1 MSALLDARGLEKRFP
16 VRGGAFGRRR
26 GFVHAV
32 AGVDLTIR
40 PGETLAIVGESGCGK
55 STLGRL
61 LLRLIEPDAG
71 SLTFRGED
79 FLALGAEAL
88 RSARRHAQIVFQDPF
103 ASLNPRLTVGATL
116 AEPIRLHGLRHGRA
130 VEERVGQLLELVGLR
145 ADAARRFPH
154 EFSGGQRQRIGI
166 ARALACEPALIVGD
180 EPVSALDVSVRAQVL
195 NLLSDLLRGERAE
208 ASSKG
213 GPALAFVLI
222 SHDLGVVRHISD
234 RVAVMYLGRIVETGP
249 TEAVFTA
256 PKHPYTRALLA
267 AIPRHEPGLAPREV
281 LLAGDVPSPVAP
293 PPGCRFH
300 TRCAFAEDVCQREL
314 PLLVGAAHAAFP
326 GTPHQAACHLQ
337 DRLPPPAP
345 LGDGGD
351 AAAARRLAA
360 LAAFFDRTQI
370 NRNHN
375 RQGVPA

>member
-1 MSALLDARGLEKRFP
+1 MTPLLEAEGLEKRFP
-16 VRGGAFGRRR
+16 VRSGRFGRRQ
-26 GFVHAV
+26 GYVHAV
-32 AGVDLTIR
+32 AGIDLAIQ

-71 SLTFRGED
+71 SLRFRGED
-79 FLALGAEAL
+79 FLALGPEAL
-88 RSARRHAQIVFQDPF
+88 RHARRHAQIVFQDPF

-116 AEPIRLHGLRHGRA
+116 AEPIRLHGLRQGRA
-130 VEERVGQLLELVGLR
+130 VEARVAELLELVGLR
-145 ADAARRFPH
+145 PDAARNFPH

-195 NLLSDLLRGERAE
+195 NLLSDLLRGERLQALGR
-208 ASSKG
+208 G
-213 GPALAFVLI
+213 GQALAFVLI

-249 TEAVFTA
+249 TERVFAA
-256 PKHPYTRALLA
+256 PAHPYTRALLA
-267 AIPRHEPGLAPREV
+267 AIPRHEPGLPPRDAP
-281 LLAGDVPSPVAP
+281 LAGDVPSPVAP

-300 TRCAFAEDVCQREL
+300 TRCAHAEAICRSDVPQLAGDL
-314 PLLVGAAHAAFP
+314 PDG
-326 GTPHQAACHLQ
+326 GGHQVACHLRH
-337 DRLPPPAP
+337 RLPPPAP
-345 LGDGGD
+345 IEHAAD
-351 AAAARRLAA
+351 AAAQHRLAA
-360 LAAFFDRTQI
+360 LAAFFDRSHAHQAE
-370 NRNHN
+370 N